1 MANQVQRRPSKG
13 WPGLSDY
20 RPIPVAMLNTMLPLC
35 FVHGYS
41 GTPDSESLRLELQEA
56 IVTFRHRTSQLIQM
70 AGFIATGDVLLIS
83 YGFSQKLAAILLL
96 ASVFPVVILLLYL
109 LLGSA
114 NISLINLMLKIERKL
129 LIREDSLAAMFLQ
142 DHLDSVARTDR
153 AIEELSDEEVRRLN
167 LSLSRRKWIRTP
179 VPIVLYAATIAQ
191 VGIFVLS
198 LTVFDYRFM

>member
-1 MANQVQRRPSKG
+1 
-13 WPGLSDY
+13 
-20 RPIPVAMLNTMLPLC
+20 
-35 FVHGYS
+35 
-41 GTPDSESLRLELQEA
+41 
-56 IVTFRHRTSQLIQM
+56 M

-167 LSLSRRKWIRTP
+167 LSLSRAEMDSDAGAHSPLRRDYSASWDICFEPNRFRL
-179 VPIVLYAATIAQ
+179 PIYVILISSE
-191 VGIFVLS
+191 IL
-198 LTVFDYRFM
+198 

>member
-1 MANQVQRRPSKG
+1 
-13 WPGLSDY
+13 
-20 RPIPVAMLNTMLPLC
+20 
-35 FVHGYS
+35 
-41 GTPDSESLRLELQEA
+41 
-56 IVTFRHRTSQLIQM
+56 M